1 MKARIILVI
10 LCAIMF
16 SCKKGTKP
24 DIVLNGALT
33 DCAANLTCTYN
44 YFDNAD
50 FTNGNQPVAGSSRV
64 FWYKTVNANIC
75 GATTEF
81 FFKTNMSD
89 TEFDI
94 TSSQIAAG
102 DVFANDFI
110 CPCCD
115 YAALFKPIGGE
126 IKGQRTDATHWLV
139 NASIIFGT
147 SMNTPVD
154 TVVVNQYFTRQAL
167 P

>member
-1 MKARIILVI
+1 MKIKAAIIILCV
-10 LCAIMF
+10 IMF
-16 SCKKGTKP
+16 SCRKSSKPEITLTGT
-24 DIVLNGALT
+24 LS
-33 DCAANLTCTYN
+33 DCPANSTCTYN

-50 FTNGNQPVAGSSRV
+50 FTNGNQPVAGSSCV
-64 FWYKTVNANIC
+64 FWYKTVNANMC

-81 FFKTNMSD
+81 LFKTNMSD
-89 TEFDI
+89 IEFDI

-102 DVFANDFI
+102 DVFANNFV

-115 YAALFKPIGGE
+115 YDIAFKPIGGE
-126 IKGQRTDATHWLV
+126 IKGRRTDATHWLI

-147 SMNTPVD
+147 SISAPID
-154 TVVVNQYFTRQAL
+154 TVVVNQYFTRQTL

>member
-1 MKARIILVI
+1 M
-10 LCAIMF
+10 
-16 SCKKGTKP
+16 
-24 DIVLNGALT
+24 
-33 DCAANLTCTYN
+33 
-44 YFDNAD
+44 
-50 FTNGNQPVAGSSRV
+50 

-75 GATTEF
+75 GATTSF
-81 FFKTNMSD
+81 FFKTNMGD
-89 TEFDI
+89 TQFDI

-115 YAALFKPIGGE
+115 YAILFKPIGGE
-126 IKGQRTDATHWLV
+126 IKGQRTDATHWLI

-147 SMNTPVD
+147 APSTPVD
-154 TVVVNQYFTRQAL
+154 TVVVNQYFTRQTL